1 MFVNFKLFFFKT
13 EDSSYS
19 LSSDDERNGDQP
31 STSGTQ
37 RKKLTRKVKE
47 ENVGSSKTKKK
58 RSKSVRKTSKTK
70 KRKTKTNSVKRKRP
84 VKRRKIGTT
93 KKTKKRKTRAK
104 STRTKRIK
112 IENEDGTITE
122 KIVKTRVYRRKKQRR
137 RKRKVEVRYLVFI
150 IFSITHFKKKL
161 THSFSFQ
168 TVSPIKRRLR
178 VKSIRTPKTPKGRL
192 ALMLG
197 MVAPRNP
204 KQLIPDVKIRP
215 NNSLRAMD
223 LNRSRAGIP
232 KLHIFGP
239 KNEFQYYSSE

>member
-1 MFVNFKLFFFKT
+1 M
-13 EDSSYS
+13 
-19 LSSDDERNGDQP
+19 SSDDDRNGDQP

-47 ENVGSSKTKKK
+47 ENVSSSKTKKK

-84 VKRRKIGTT
+84 SVKRRKIGTT